1 MIINDIENYLN
12 KKFPEY
18 GFGIFFYISE
28 RIAYV
33 SSNNSIRYTKTDYSF
48 VQTYNTKDFYSE
60 IRIF

>member
-28 RIAYV
+28 RTPFV
-33 SSNNSIRYTKTDYSF
+33 NNIQSISYKK
-48 VQTYNTKDFYSE
+48 Q
-60 IRIF
+60 IRVLFILMIQKIFFLK